1 MDCEPGILDTSEDSP
16 PYTPLAITYEACMP
30 TSPHAPPSSRTP
42 TPTSSLRSF
51 NPNCFS
57 TPKKFDRCRD
67 CNYLGL
73 KEGSCPPP
81 TYLNCYNCGE
91 DHFRADCPYPDNHMP
106 HANATFGCPL
116 LRNTKSFT
124 ITVNNDTKVVITNP
138 SANLPELS
146 IMSPPSHDSDP
157 LSSITAQQLFTEYD
171 ILRDEL
177 LSEAI
182 HSKDSDT
189 VIPIY
194 KIKRKRSHV
203 EIKPNK
209 KRGILLI
216 DTATYKFDKFPAI
229 ECEID
234 ITKKSNEVNHTRVKR
249 QLQNI
254 GIVASI
260 LHKYPEVRNDK
271 DLELTNKHK
280 YFESGSQQKLG
291 YTDRTN
297 ETLHPPLPA
306 AEKRLMTKI
315 TMFTEKQTTNLKL
328 ILRHI
333 ELVKKRNGLTSI
345 ATEIELEQLAQL
357 YKSIF
362 WMAVY
367 LHQLY
372 LLLPANN
379 DPSLLQYQETQIN
392 IINFFTGRI
401 SMKTCELQ
409 SILTAIEERANK
421 PEPSPYM
428 TYSKALKMSTR
439 IANRANILLTVLNGQ
454 SQTLANAQNNSKY
467 STLTSLSKSWL
478 REISAQ
484 LDKISFLVRSY
495 PYFGLAHND
504 TDEPAA
510 INLLLLHPR
519 PQIAMMN
526 ALCWLEHLKHLS
538 AHLYSECLYILAD
551 HTNSQ
556 T

>member
-1 MDCEPGILDTSEDSP
+1 MDHEPNILDTSGDSP
-16 PYTPLAITYEACMP
+16 PNTPLAITYETCMP
-30 TSPHAPPSSRTP
+30 TSPHAPHSSRTP

-51 NPNCFS
+51 KPNCFS
-57 TPKKFDRCRD
+57 TPKKHDRCRD

-73 KEGSCPPP
+73 REGSCPPP
-81 TYLNCYNCGE
+81 AYLNCYNCGE
-91 DHFRADCPYPDNHMP
+91 DHYRVNCPHPDNHAP
-106 HANATFGCPL
+106 HANANIGCPL
-116 LRNTKSFT
+116 LRNISSYT
-124 ITVNNDTKVVITNP
+124 ITVNNDTKVVITDP
-138 SANLPELS
+138 SVNLPGLS
-146 IMSPPSHDSDP
+146 NATPPSHDSDP
-157 LSSITAQQLFTEYD
+157 LSNLSAQQLFTEYD

-182 HSKDSDT
+182 HSKDSNS

-194 KIKRKRSHV
+194 KVKRKCSQV
-203 EIKPNK
+203 DLKPNK

-216 DTATYKFDKFPAI
+216 DTATYSFDKFPAI

-234 ITKKSNEVNHTRVKR
+234 VNNKSNEVNRTRLR
-249 QLQNI
+249 NLLQNI
-254 GIVASI
+254 GIAASI
-260 LHKYPEVRNDK
+260 LHKYPEIRNAQ

-280 YFESGSQQKLG
+280 YFETGTQQKLG
-291 YTDRTN
+291 YIDRTD
-297 ETLHPPLPA
+297 ETTHPTMPI
-306 AEKRLMTKI
+306 AEKRLMQKI
-315 TMFTEKQTTNLKL
+315 IKYTEKQTTNLKL

-333 ELVKKRNGLTSI
+333 ELVKKRHGLTTI

-372 LLLPANN
+372 LSMPAND
-379 DPSLLQYQETQIN
+379 DPSLLQYLETQIN

-409 SILTAIEERANK
+409 SILTAIEERTDK

-428 TYSKALKMSTR
+428 SYSKAQKMSTR
-439 IANRANILLTVLNGQ
+439 LANRANTLIIILNGQ
-454 SQTLANAQNNSKY
+454 SQTLKSAQNNDKY
-467 STLTSLSKSWL
+467 SNLKPLGKSWL

-484 LDKISFLVRSY
+484 LDKVSFLLKSY
-495 PYFGLAHND
+495 PYFGLANND
-504 TDEPAA
+504 VDEPAA
-510 INLLLLHPR
+510 IDLLLVHPR
-519 PQIAMMN
+519 PLIAMNN

-556 T
+556 M

>member
-1 MDCEPGILDTSEDSP
+1 MDCEPGILDTSGDSP
-16 PYTPLAITYEACMP
+16 HNTPLAITYEACMP
-30 TSPHAPPSSRTP
+30 TSPHTSRTP

-51 NPNCFS
+51 EPNCFS
-57 TPKKFDRCRD
+57 TPKKHDRCRD

-73 KEGSCPPP
+73 KEGSCPPAA
-81 TYLNCYNCGE
+81 YLNCYNCGE
-91 DHFRADCPYPDNHMP
+91 DHFRVNCPHPDKHAP
-106 HANATFGCPL
+106 HADANFGCPL
-116 LRNTKSFT
+116 LKNISSYT
-124 ITVNNDTKVVITNP
+124 ITVDKDTQIVITNP
-138 SANLPELS
+138 SVNVPVLS
-146 IMSPPSHDSDP
+146 NATPPSHDSDP
-157 LSSITAQQLFTEYD
+157 LSNLSAQQLFTEYD
-171 ILRDEL
+171 TLRDQF

-182 HSKDSDT
+182 HSKDRDT

-203 EIKPNK
+203 DLKPSK

-216 DTATYKFDKFPAI
+216 DTATYNFDKFPAI

-234 ITKKSNEVNHTRVKR
+234 IIKKSDEVNHTRVKYL
-249 QLQNI
+249 LQNI

-260 LHKYPEVRNDK
+260 LHKYPEVRNVQ
-271 DLELTNKHK
+271 DLELTDKHK
-280 YFESGSQQKLG
+280 YFETGTQQKLG
-291 YTDRTN
+291 YTDRTD
-297 ETLHPPLPA
+297 ETTHPTLPD
-306 AEKRLMTKI
+306 AEKRLMRKVI
-315 TMFTEKQTTNLKL
+315 KFTEKQTTNLKL

-333 ELVKKRNGLTSI
+333 ELVKKRHGLTI
-345 ATEIELEQLAQL
+345 TATEIELEQLAQL

-372 LLLPANN
+372 LSMPANG
-379 DPSLLQYQETQIN
+379 DPSLLQYLETQIN

-409 SILTAIEERANK
+409 SILTAIEERADK

-428 TYSKALKMSTR
+428 SYSKAHKMSTR
-439 IANRANILLTVLNGQ
+439 IANRANILITVLNGQ
-454 SQTLANAQNNSKY
+454 SQTLKNAQNNDKY
-467 STLTSLSKSWL
+467 SNLTPLSKSWL

-495 PYFGLAHND
+495 PYLALAHND
-504 TDEPAA
+504 VDEPAA
-510 INLLLLHPR
+510 IDLLLLHPR
-519 PQIAMMN
+519 PQIAMVN
-526 ALCWLEHLKHLS
+526 SLCWLEHLKHLS

-556 T
+556 M